1 MATERESSKFRLAYR
16 GGKLQFGLDKL
27 LTLLQRGKALSLSR
41 ELSRAGGRTCWKRV
55 GASGCSDWMLASKY
69 WIAVNGNRRSRIRN
83 VSQMSQLDWRLIKFW
98 LHLLVLPIP
107 RRFRRPRFRPS
118 KIEW

>member
-27 LTLLQRGKALSLSR
+27 LTLLQRGKALSLCR
-41 ELSRAGGRTCWKRV
+41 ELLRAGGRAGKELGLV
-55 GASGCSDWMLASKY
+55 G
-69 WIAVNGNRRSRIRN
+69 IRN
-83 VSQMSQLDWRLIKFW
+83 VSQMSQLDWRWIKFW

>member
-41 ELSRAGGRTCWKRV
+41 ELLRE
-55 GASGCSDWMLASKY
+55 D
-69 WIAVNGNRRSRIRN
+69 
-83 VSQMSQLDWRLIKFW
+83 
-98 LHLLVLPIP
+98 VLGK
-107 RRFRRPRFRPS
+107 S
-118 KIEW
+118 WG

>member
-27 LTLLQRGKALSLSR
+27 LTLLQRGKAPFSLQGVV
-41 ELSRAGGRTCWKRV
+41 AGGRTCWKRV

-69 WIAVNGNRRSRIRN
+69 WIAVNGNRLSRIRN
-83 VSQMSQLDWRLIKFW
+83 VSQMSQLDWRWIKFW